1 VLEKQAAAKEAK
13 KNSRKLLQDAAD
25 KATLPTKEERAEKR
39 RKLRAA
45 LGGAGAG
52 DIALYLKRLFNEK
65 GPDDDDI
72 ACLAGLIS
80 AVIVDSDEED
90 DAAAPAEP
98 QSEPQSEPEDVAGG
112 EQQRNEGYDEGYD
125 DGYDEAYVE
134 GYEEGYGEAAA
145 AGGPV
150 VVAEQLEQLAHQS
163 LTQKKEQVIHA
174 VPAHLR
180 C

>member
-1 VLEKQAAAKEAK
+1 MVL
-13 KNSRKLLQDAAD
+13 SGLL
-25 KATLPTKEERAEKR
+25 
-39 RKLRAA
+39 
-45 LGGAGAG
+45 
-52 DIALYLKRLFNEK
+52 F
-65 GPDDDDI
+65 
-72 ACLAGLIS
+72 
-80 AVIVDSDEED
+80 
-90 DAAAPAEP
+90 
-98 QSEPQSEPEDVAGG
+98 

-134 GYEEGYGEAAA
+134 AYEEGYSEAAA

-163 LTQKKEQVIHA
+163 LMQKKEQVIHA

>member
-1 VLEKQAAAKEAK
+1 MLLFKIVQQSKIAEDGFAKEAKAEQAAAAAKTDLAAQQQAVLEKQAAAKEAK
-13 KNSRKLLQDAAD
+13 KNSKKLLQDAEA

-80 AVIVDSDEED
+80 VAIVDSDEEESD
-90 DAAAPAEP
+90 PQPEP
-98 QSEPQSEPEDVAGG
+98 QPEPAVAG
-112 EQQRNEGYDEGYD
+112 
-125 DGYDEAYVE
+125 
-134 GYEEGYGEAAA
+134 
-145 AGGPV
+145 
-150 VVAEQLEQLAHQS
+150 
-163 LTQKKEQVIHA
+163 
-174 VPAHLR
+174 LR
-180 C
+180 RWV